1 MTKEVIL
8 KKYKVNSLDE
18 VPDKEILELALNGS
32 LGERMRVS
40 ATMSWCFKTEKDLVD
55 NIRKAINNNKEL
67 YVSFEW
73 GEEKTEDKVIV
84 GFI

>member
-18 VPDKEILELALNGS
+18 VPDKEILELALSGS
-32 LGERMRVS
+32 LGDCTRAS
-40 ATMSWCFKTEKDLVD
+40 STMSWCFNTEKDLVD
-55 NIRKAINNNKEL
+55 NIRKALNNNKEL

-73 GEEKTEDKVIV
+73 GEKKTEDKVI
-84 GFI
+84 IELI

>member
-1 MTKEVIL
+1 MTKNDIL
-8 KKYKVNSLDE
+8 KKYEVDSLDE
-18 VPDKEILELALNGS
+18 VPDKEILELALSGS

-55 NIRKAINNNKEL
+55 NIRKALNNNKEL

-73 GEEKTEDKVIV
+73 GEEKTEDKVI
-84 GFI
+84 IELI

>member
-1 MTKEVIL
+1 MTKNDIL
-8 KKYKVNSLDE
+8 KKYEVNSLDE
-18 VPDKEILELALNGS
+18 IPDKVILELALSGS

-55 NIRKAINNNKEL
+55 NIRKALNNNKEL

-73 GEEKTEDKVIV
+73 GEEKTEDKVI
-84 GFI
+84 IELI

>member
-1 MTKEVIL
+1 
-8 KKYKVNSLDE
+8 
-18 VPDKEILELALNGS
+18 
-32 LGERMRVS
+32 MRVS

-73 GEEKTEDKVIV
+73 GEEKMEDKVIV
-84 GFI
+84 KFI

>member
-1 MTKEVIL
+1 MTKNDIL
-8 KKYKVNSLDE
+8 KKYEVDSLDE
-18 VPDKEILELALNGS
+18 VPDKEILELALSGS

-55 NIRKAINNNKEL
+55 NIRKALNNNKEL

-73 GEEKTEDKVIV
+73 GQEKTEDKVI
-84 GFI
+84 IELI